1 MVSPPKIVVSE
12 SDFDAN
18 TSLPNFQ
25 MPKPCFKDD
34 VAELS
39 RRLDSLKMK
48 QPKIENAKQGQPYM
62 PDLLFDSGT
71 ELDKMSIND
80 SKNEIKFY
88 VKL

>member
-1 MVSPPKIVVSE
+1 MVSPPKIVVSD

-18 TSLPNFQ
+18 NPIPNFQ

-48 QPKIENAKQGQPYM
+48 QPKIENAKQGQQYM

-71 ELDKMSIND
+71 ELDKFTINNA
-80 SKNEIKFY
+80 KIKI
-88 VKL
+88 

>member
-1 MVSPPKIVVSE
+1 MVSPPKIVVSK

-18 TSLPNFQ
+18 NPIPNFQ

-48 QPKIENAKQGQPYM
+48 QPKSDNAKQGQPYM

-71 ELDKMSIND
+71 ELDTLSVTIRK
-80 SKNEIKFY
+80 
-88 VKL
+88 